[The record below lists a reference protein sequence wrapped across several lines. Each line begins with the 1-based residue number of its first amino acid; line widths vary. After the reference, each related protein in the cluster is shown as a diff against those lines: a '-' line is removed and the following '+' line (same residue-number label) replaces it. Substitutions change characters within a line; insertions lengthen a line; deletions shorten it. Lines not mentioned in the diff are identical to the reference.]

1 MYSCSTL
8 LDASTLVLLLCEK
21 LQRQVN
27 LTATSFDSHGGGGGT
42 GDCLTTLGTAQIY
55 IVLHHSRNCRV
66 ISGTLSLLWA
76 QLFKVNQIKNQIRDK
91 QRRNWM

>member
-1 MYSCSTL
+1 M
-8 LDASTLVLLLCEK
+8 
-21 LQRQVN
+21 
-27 LTATSFDSHGGGGGT
+27 GT

-55 IVLHHSRNCRV
+55 IVLHHSRNCRA